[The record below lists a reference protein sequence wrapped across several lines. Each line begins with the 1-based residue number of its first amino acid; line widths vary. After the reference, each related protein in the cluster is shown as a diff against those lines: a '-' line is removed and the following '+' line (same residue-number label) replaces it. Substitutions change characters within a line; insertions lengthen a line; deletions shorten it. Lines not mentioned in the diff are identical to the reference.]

1 MSMLSLIARELLG
14 MFVGDNK
21 LALYILAVVALAALC
36 ATVLHLNALAAGAL
50 LLLGCLAVL
59 VESVLR
65 AWLSS
70 STKSAPPK

>member
-1 MSMLSLIARELLG
+1 MRTLTLIARELLG

-21 LALYILAVVALAALC
+21 LALYVLAVVAVAALS
-36 ATVLHLNALAAGAL
+36 ALALHLNALAAGAL

-65 AWLSS
+65 AAR
-70 STKSAPPK
+70 KGG

>member
-1 MSMLSLIARELLG
+1 MRTLTLVARELLG

-36 ATVLHLNALAAGAL
+36 ATVLHLDARAAGAL

-59 VESVLR
+59 LESVLR
-65 AWLSS
+65 AAR
-70 STKSAPPK
+70 KGG

>member
-1 MSMLSLIARELLG
+1 MRTLTLIARELLG

-21 LALYILAVVALAALC
+21 LALYVLAVVAVAALS
-36 ATVLHLNALAAGAL
+36 ALALPPGELAAGAL

-65 AWLSS
+65 AAR
-70 STKSAPPK
+70 KGG